1 MGCGKYCGAF
11 GVHKVWYSGRKNM
24 LRFVLEKIGCYLPPP
39 SVWEIV
45 LDQLLQCI
53 TLAMVIVFLYFRA
66 KKKSKGKSDTKLPK

>member
-1 MGCGKYCGAF
+1 
-11 GVHKVWYSGRKNM
+11 M

-53 TLAMVIVFLYFRA
+53 MLAMIIVLYFRA
-66 KKKSKGKSDTKLPK
+66 KKKSKGKSGTKLQK